1 MKPSITCSQL
11 NQLIFRVDDS
21 CVGRTPFVCADG
33 TSSDR
38 LLTELFNAIEEFF
51 DIVEENK

>member
-1 MKPSITCSQL
+1 MKPSITTSQF
-11 NQLIFRVDDS
+11 NQLIFQVDDS

-38 LLTELFNAIEEFF
+38 LFTEIFNVIEEFF
-51 DIVEENK
+51 DITEESN